1 MINVLYTCAKLQVP
15 WLEFFRT
22 NGFFST
28 SDFKVIIF
36 MESIK
41 CIEIAS
47 VQDVQNVI
55 EFCRKYGMLL
65 GEHFK
70 DCEEMEL
77 SEKTLHIT

>member
-1 MINVLYTCAKLQVP
+1 
-15 WLEFFRT
+15 
-22 NGFFST
+22 
-28 SDFKVIIF
+28 